1 MTRSKSRYLVV
12 GNQTKMNR
20 KLGQFLS
27 WVIKSPEVYHEHR
40 AFKGETEVMATC
52 NWGGWE
58 WIVRGWR
65 GPDGEQ

>member
-27 WVIKSPEVYHEHR
+27 WVIKSPKLYHEHR
-40 AFKGETEVMATC
+40 AFKGET
-52 NWGGWE
+52 GDGDSPLGWMGVDHQRLE
-58 WIVRGWR
+58 RA
-65 GPDGEQ
+65 